1 MGGGGAR
8 EIAGGGGAGR
18 GGHGGSGIA
27 GMGGAGGAECARG
40 RMSGAGATMTGRRHR
55 IC

>member
-27 GMGGAGGAECARG
+27 GMGERVEPNARGVGCRARG
-40 RMSGAGATMTGRRHR
+40 RR
-55 IC
+55 

>member
-40 RMSGAGATMTGRRHR
+40 RMPGAGPRGRR
-55 IC
+55 